1 MVEKS
6 NERIKLFFRHAFLF
20 PINIR
25 QCNIQQIFYY
35 FIAIILLLFF
45 TILEINKEIKLLKKT
60 APKITVYVFI
70 SIILIIIGVHVFCG
84 KLVVCRLNLT
94 IQLLSALY
102 LLSVTNQRYSGSF
115 PVSGYKF
122 YRGLMY
128 NRKWKIEIAENLHF
142 VNWCN
147 FFVLK
152 TQILQ

>member
-1 MVEKS
+1 MKNQTNGLNFFFDTLFCFQSTSDNVTS
-6 NERIKLFFRHAFLF
+6 NK
-20 PINIR
+20 
-25 QCNIQQIFYY
+25 FYK
-35 FIAIILLLFF
+35 IILLLFF